1 MSKNMKSLLINLI
14 VIFFFCNSLFA
25 AEIELLGVKLYDK
38 ISDVDKFDANEI
50 VSYLFPSSY

>member
-1 MSKNMKSLLINLI
+1 MKSLLINLI